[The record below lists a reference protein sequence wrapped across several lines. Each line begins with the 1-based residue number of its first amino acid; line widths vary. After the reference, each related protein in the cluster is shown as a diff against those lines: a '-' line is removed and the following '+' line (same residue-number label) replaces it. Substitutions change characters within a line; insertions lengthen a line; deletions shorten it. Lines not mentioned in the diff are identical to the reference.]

1 MNYADQ
7 TTGATSEI
15 KMNVGGLKS
24 ITKSVV
30 GELAHRLGVGPFV
43 CRGKVLI
50 LAYHRIVT
58 PDDLS
63 RGNIEPGMYVLR
75 DVFDMQLRWLLKRF
89 EILSFAQLL
98 ARWND
103 NKWDEKKRY
112 CVLTFDDGWLDN
124 YRHAFPILKAY
135 HVPATIFLPT
145 NYVGTNE
152 WFWPE
157 KFAYLFARLSQESM
171 TPTQRKS
178 AGDVIAELSGL
189 AHHEFDGQ
197 HGVRLSTVW
206 EVIGRCKLAPPSEI
220 QSGIGKLSEILE
232 VSVPHERVIMNW
244 SEVAEMAENAISF
257 GSHSCSHHLLT
268 RLNEETIRQEL
279 QESDRL
285 LRTLPVGYLPV
296 FCYPNG
302 DNNDAIQGLVRQ
314 AQYVAAVGTRSGVEG
329 RRPGNMY
336 ELNRIGM
343 HNDISETVPLFSFH
357 LFRSAW
363 GL

>member
-1 MNYADQ
+1 MIAVSSGIEGVFQ
-7 TTGATSEI
+7 
-15 KMNVGGLKS
+15 MNVGGLKT

-30 GELAHRLGVGPFV
+30 GELTHRLGIGPFV

-50 LAYHRIVT
+50 LAYHRVVT

-63 RGNIEPGMYVLR
+63 RGHIEPGMYVLR
-75 DVFDMQLRWLLKRF
+75 DVFDMHVRWLVEQF
-89 EILSFAQLL
+89 EILSFSQLL
-98 ARWND
+98 TRWND
-103 NKWDEKKRY
+103 NEWDDRKRY

-124 YRHAFPILKAY
+124 YRHAFPILKTY

-145 NYVGTNE
+145 NYVGSNE

-157 KFAYLFARLSQESM
+157 KFAYLLARLSQNSL
-171 TPTQRKS
+171 TSVQRTR
-178 AGDVIAELSGL
+178 AGGVIAELSGM

-197 HGVRLSTVW
+197 HGVSLDTVW

-220 QSGIGKLSEILE
+220 QSGIHKLSEILAI
-232 VSVPHERVIMNW
+232 SVPHERVTINW
-244 SEVAEMAENAISF
+244 SEVAEMAKNGISF

-268 RLNEETIRQEL
+268 RLDEETIRQEL
-279 QESDRL
+279 QESNRL
-285 LRTLPVGYLPV
+285 LRALPAGYLPV

-302 DNNDAIQGLVRQ
+302 DNNEAIQGLVKQ
-314 AQYVAAVGTRSGVEG
+314 AQYVAAVGTKPGVEG
-329 RRPGNMY
+329 QHPGNMY

-343 HNDISETVPLFSFH
+343 HNDVSETIPMFSFH
-357 LFRSAW
+357 VFRSAW